1 MAKTLTVDWVQELEL
16 SAAQRTALG
25 TWLTGLGLVPA
36 QLEGLTI
43 TRERNQAGNP
53 TVMLRVRLRDAI
65 APDAIGKHHTLVD
78 VTE

>member
-16 SAAQRTALG
+16 NTAQRAALG
-25 TWLTGLGLVPA
+25 TWLTGLGLVPS

-43 TRERNQAGNP
+43 TRERNQAGTP